1 MIVSYDSVIVFKMI
15 WKFFVI
21 FGFIEN
27 TIYNVPSSFNISFIF
42 IKKMC
47 IIRFFR
53 YSYTPSQ
60 NGRVG

>member
-15 WKFFVI
+15 WKIFVI

-27 TIYNVPSSFNISFIF
+27 TIYSVPSSFNISFIF
-42 IKKMC
+42 IKTMC

-53 YSYTPSQ
+53 YSYTPFQ
-60 NGRVG
+60 NGGVG